1 VPTAVPSE
9 RVPKPDQ
16 VFVERRARPRGGRLT
31 VVESTTTLDRV
42 TVEGIRGTSF
52 DVGKSNTLLRYSAS

>member
-16 VFVERRARPRGGRLT
+16 VFAERRARPRGGRLT
-31 VVESTTTLDRV
+31 VVEPTTTLDRV
-42 TVEGIRGTSF
+42 TVERIRGTSF
-52 DVGKSNTLLRYSAS
+52 DAGKFNTLLRYSAS